1 MNLRSPSPDVNGVS
15 RPSIMPGLPA
25 AEMRPV
31 FLYGK
36 AKEES
41 AAAAMTCLTKNIKK
55 YKIKEKV

>member
-1 MNLRSPSPDVNGVS
+1 
-15 RPSIMPGLPA
+15 MPGLPA